1 MQRTFRGAVLLTAA
15 LLLAG
20 CDNTV
25 ENAGTPTEPA
35 PTTTETIFTGTVNIN
50 GAQTHTFIVA
60 ASGVVTATLSEVT
73 PDNTIAVG
81 LLLGTWNGA
90 SCATVVSNTN
100 VLQGNALIANAT
112 GAGAV
117 CVRIHDVGKLTAS
130 LDYKLTVVHP

>member
-1 MQRTFRGAVLLTAA
+1 MQRTIFGGLLLTAA
-15 LLLAG
+15 LVAAG

-25 ENAGTPTEPA
+25 ENAGTPTQPA
-35 PTTTETIFTGTVNIN
+35 PTTTDTFTGTINVN
-50 GAQTHTFIVA
+50 GAQTHTFIVV

-90 SCATVVSNTN
+90 SCATVVSNTS

-112 GAGAV
+112 GAGTV
-117 CVRIHDVGKLTAS
+117 CVRIHDVGKLTAP